1 MSRTLLGLALAFT
14 AVLGGLTIAVIV
26 RSGPDIL
33 SVVSLLIVALFGVGI
48 ASAIRESRQ

>member
-1 MSRTLLGLALAFT
+1 MNRTLLGLALAFT

-33 SVVSLLIVALFGVGI
+33 SLLSLLIVALFAVGI

>member
-1 MSRTLLGLALAFT
+1 MNRTLLGLALAFT

-33 SVVSLLIVALFGVGI
+33 SLVSLLIVALFAVGI